1 MRKRKKKKRRQLLK
15 HAEGKRGLVIAREQ
29 DDVKNL
35 DRLETQHALKEF
47 AEVMEVSI
55 GVVLEDFEDLGD
67 YKAKRE

>member
-1 MRKRKKKKRRQLLK
+1 MRKKKKEKERQLLK
-15 HAEGKRGLVIAREQ
+15 HAEGKRELVIAGDQ
-29 DDVKNL
+29 NDVKNL